1 MADALPRFEVRNLGP
16 IAHGTVEL
24 RPLTILIGK
33 NNTGKTYMAQTIYAA
48 YKALQRANGSADPIL
63 TLSES
68 LELLSRLR
76 DADSTAAAELFKPI
90 ETKITTWLHDRL
102 AGVGASLSDRLE
114 VYFDIEGIGEL
125 TRWGAQPAAL
135 DVAVSTRAFSTT
147 PSTLFSLAPNNDPP
161 AAVLQGMNLDFDDL
175 AHYPLLDMFNELVA
189 GDTRDDQQK
198 ERLQRQ
204 LSYMLTD
211 MVWYGHLLPVT
222 GLAGAVHYLPA
233 GRSGLL
239 EAWTDVVRMRLEQE
253 REGLALHGSDPP
265 ALGGIA
271 LDFLIELQRLTSPTH
286 RRARFNP
293 FAPRRPRAIAS
304 QTAVAHLETLISGSI
319 VSDRGRERVPSLVY
333 QQGRRTIP
341 VQRASSMV
349 AELAPLLSWIS
360 HLIQPGDLLLIDEPE
375 AHMHPEAVTAVA
387 EALVAL
393 TQSGVNVLCTTH
405 STEFLHQVSN
415 CMLRAAAAQPPD
427 PRAYPSIATDNLRVY
442 RFEHRDEHKGTIVV
456 PIDIDPHWGIPED
469 EYVAVADRLSAET
482 SQLIRDLP

>member
-1 MADALPRFEVRNLGP
+1 M
-16 IAHGTVEL
+16 
-24 RPLTILIGK
+24 
-33 NNTGKTYMAQTIYAA
+33 
-48 YKALQRANGSADPIL
+48 
-63 TLSES
+63 
-68 LELLSRLR
+68 
-76 DADSTAAAELFKPI
+76 
-90 ETKITTWLHDRL
+90 
-102 AGVGASLSDRLE
+102 GASLSDRLE

-125 TRWGAQPAAL
+125 TPWGAQPVAL
-135 DVAVSTRAFSTT
+135 DVAVSTRAFSTA

-211 MVWYGHLLPVT
+211 IVWYGHLLPVT

-271 LDFLIELQRLTSPTH
+271 LDFLIELQRLTRPTH

-293 FAPRRPRAIAS
+293 FAPRKPRA
-304 QTAVAHLETLISGSI
+304 TA
-319 VSDRGRERVPSLVY
+319 P
-333 QQGRRTIP
+333 Q
-341 VQRASSMV
+341 
-349 AELAPLLSWIS
+349 
-360 HLIQPGDLLLIDEPE
+360 
-375 AHMHPEAVTAVA
+375 TAVA

-415 CMLRAAAAQPPD
+415 CMLRAAAAVDCDECNAFAVTQIRPD
-427 PRAYPSIATDNLRVY
+427 VILTRECEEGHPEWVVMEMKLTMREHAGAQATAGLAILANHPLFALNISTARVVFVVKRRRRSDQRILRNI
-442 RFEHRDEHKGTIVV
+442 GTITAGPWSVGPV
-456 PIDIDPHWGIPED
+456 LRDSHARLPC
-469 EYVAVADRLSAET
+469 VADTDPPTSDAGLPPVSARRN
-482 SQLIRDLP
+482 S